1 MPAPARRKPYA
12 VRISAIH
19 GRGVFAT
26 APIRRGERIIEY
38 RGQRTTW
45 ATALARDDS
54 DPSDPAH
61 TFLFETEDGRVID
74 ASVGGNSARWINH
87 SCAPNCV
94 TREDDD
100 GRVYIEAKKK
110 IQPGEELTYDY
121 RLFVK
126 GRLTRAE
133 RVAYACRC
141 GAKACRGSLLIR

>member
-1 MPAPARRKPYA
+1 MPAPARNRSYA
-12 VRISAIH
+12 VRNSAIH

-26 APIRRGERIIEY
+26 AEIGRGERIIEY
-38 RGQRTTW
+38 KGERTSW
-45 ATALARDDS
+45 AIALARDDS

-61 TFLFETEDGRVID
+61 TFLFETEDGHVID

-94 TREDDD
+94 THEDG
-100 GRVYIEAKKK
+100 GRVYIAAKKK
-110 IQPGEELTYDY
+110 IRRGEELTYDY

-133 RVAYACRC
+133 RAAYACRC
-141 GAKACRGSLLIR
+141 GATACRGTLLVR